1 MANHASRPRNGG
13 VIGTVTGVQRLPVIA
28 GLVTCVVWV
37 VMETLRSRRS
47 RVEAT
52 VTDRGSFLVLL
63 ASYIAGGSAAVFSA
77 VALPGAALV
86 PAWAAA
92 GAGLLVLWAGI
103 GLRLS
108 AMSTLGR
115 YFTFTVQSSA
125 DQPVVSTGPY
135 RFVRHPG
142 YTGVLLAM
150 VGLGLLLANWL
161 AVVAL
166 AVVVAAGMTY
176 RISVEERA
184 LVATLGQ
191 PYEDYRSTRS
201 RLIPYVW

>member
-1 MANHASRPRNGG
+1 M
-13 VIGTVTGVQRLPVIA
+13 
-28 GLVTCVVWV
+28 
-37 VMETLRSRRS
+37 
-47 RVEAT
+47 
-52 VTDRGSFLVLL
+52 LL
-63 ASYIAGGSAAVFSA
+63 ASYIAGISGAFVSA
-77 VALPGAALV
+77 VALPWAAIV
-86 PAWAAA
+86 PAWAASA
-92 GAGLLVLWAGI
+92 AGLLVLWAGI
-103 GLRLS
+103 GLRWW

-125 DQPVVSTGPY
+125 DQPVISGGPY

-150 VGLGLLLANWL
+150 VGLGLLLTNWL
-161 AVVAL
+161 SVVVL

-184 LVATLGQ
+184 LMATLGQ